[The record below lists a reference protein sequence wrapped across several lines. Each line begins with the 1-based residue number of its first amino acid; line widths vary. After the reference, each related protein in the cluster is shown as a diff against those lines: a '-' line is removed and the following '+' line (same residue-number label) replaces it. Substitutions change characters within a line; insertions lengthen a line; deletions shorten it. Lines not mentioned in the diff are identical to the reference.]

1 MLFCAQ
7 NLRKDLKMRKVKIAS
22 FIFLI
27 FTFVIIAIPAHAAE
41 SKKITSINIQIIY
54 KVREG
59 KITSDQVT
67 FKPGRSEYS
76 ITIRNCMT
84 PEIYLLVLIWTTKL
98 L

>member
-1 MLFCAQ
+1 
-7 NLRKDLKMRKVKIAS
+7 MRKVKIAS

-41 SKKITSINIQIIY
+41 SKKITSINIQRIY

-76 ITIRNCMT
+76 ITYQELYDARDLSIGSYMDYKIT
-84 PEIYLLVLIWTTKL
+84 LIAK
-98 L
+98 